1 MARLIFWNV
10 MTLDGMFQTA
20 DPDPMQQLSFHGLVW
35 GQELSDLSDEQCAS
49 AGGYLFG
56 RRTYEMMGS
65 YWATAE
71 PSIVADS
78 MNQQPKFVFSHA
90 LKEGSWGPARI
101 FSGEAAPQVVA
112 LKREVERDIFLFGS
126 ADLAG
131 QLLPHG
137 LFDEIR
143 LCIAPIM
150 LGAGVP
156 LFKPGA
162 AGGLKLLESR
172 ALNCGGAFLRYA
184 PV

>member
-1 MARLIFWNV
+1 MARLILWNLV
-10 MTLDGMFQTA
+10 SLDGFYAGPGDDIGWHM
-20 DPDPMQQLSFHGLVW
+20 DYWSDDMERLSNEQLESMGAL
-35 GQELSDLSDEQCAS
+35 
-49 AGGYLFG
+49 LFG
-56 RRTYEMMGS
+56 RRTYEMMAG

-78 MNQQPKFVFSHA
+78 MNAQPKFVFSHGMTA
-90 LKEGSWGPARI
+90 PTWGPARI
-101 FSGEAAPQVVA
+101 FSGEAAPQVAA
-112 LKREVERDIFLFGS
+112 LKREVARDIFLFGS

-143 LCIAPIM
+143 LCIAPVV

-156 LFKPGA
+156 LFTPGA
-162 AGGLKLLESR
+162 AAGLKLLESR

-184 PV
+184 PA